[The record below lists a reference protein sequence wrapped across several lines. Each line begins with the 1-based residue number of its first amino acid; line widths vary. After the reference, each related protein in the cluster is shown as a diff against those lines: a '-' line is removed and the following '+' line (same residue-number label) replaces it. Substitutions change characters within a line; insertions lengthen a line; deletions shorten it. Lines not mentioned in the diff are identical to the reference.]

1 MLNSSQGLT
10 IFELKLDKVGL
21 YDTFDLDILNFV
33 LPIFAWTANGHFA
46 YTKKPQILI
55 KSQINQNKSEN
66 VIQILDHEIV
76 TKKNRGVRT
85 VYWVRN

>member
-1 MLNSSQGLT
+1 MLYSSQGLT

-46 YTKKPQILI
+46 YKKTPDPYQ
-55 KSQINQNKSEN
+55 KSDQSEQ
-66 VIQILDHEIV
+66 VWKRDSD
-76 TKKNRGVRT
+76 TWPRDS
-85 VYWVRN
+85 Y